1 MSIVL
6 RPYQEA
12 AVKALEA
19 AWAEGINRPAVVAAT
34 GAGKTT
40 IFCEL
45 IARHLPEM
53 KRQGKRILVLAHRDT
68 LLEQAEARVK
78 LQVPDAWTAI
88 VKGVRGQK
96 THRFADV
103 VIASVQ
109 TLARKPRREAVDR
122 IGMIIVDE
130 CHNAASKS
138 YQTVLDHYGARD
150 ERAVLTVGFT
160 ATLTRMN
167 GGLPEV
173 WQSVAY
179 QIKIHQ
185 LIKDGFLVPPVAK
198 CIEIPGLNLAT
209 TRVTAGDL
217 NTGDIANALAE
228 SDAFPTIAAEWK
240 TQAGDRPTIA
250 FMPNVATA
258 HAMAAAF
265 HAAGT
270 TAEVIT
276 GKMGSQARREV
287 FDRYNAGE
295 TQVLVN
301 CMVLTEGFDAP
312 HTSCVIIGRPTLNGG
327 LYIQC
332 VGRGLRLSPGKTDCI
347 VLDVA
352 GASLKHNLAGVNDL
366 ESDCE
371 SSCDCDCLKCGCSD
385 RCKCSIRQCGCKC
398 VEQHGR
404 PDGQCRCAGTEECGC
419 GCLDEECACGIN
431 PDCCC
436 RGEGP
441 QLKDKEVSAEVLKN
455 LVDVDILGTE
465 LAKSPNTWLTT
476 DAGISFLTVGA
487 EERLFL
493 LPAPDGS
500 GFFQGLLQG
509 TGQHAQVLRLDKGA
523 LPATEALARLEEY
536 AEASGYQWSSRK
548 SSWRRQ
554 RASAQQ
560 QAVLYRLGVRDL
572 PEGLKKGEASDMINR
587 IKASRVLDGRFGK
600 YVRGPLSVFDGADR

>member
-1 MSIVL
+1 MTTITL

-12 AVKALEA
+12 AVKALEG
-19 AWAEGINRPAVVAAT
+19 AWAEGINRPVVVAAT

-40 IFCEL
+40 MFCEL
-45 IARHLPEM
+45 IGRHLPEM
-53 KRQGKRILVLAHRDT
+53 KRQGKRILILAHRDT

-88 VKGVRGQK
+88 VKGARGEK

-150 ERAVLTVGFT
+150 ERATPTVGFT

-167 GGLPEV
+167 GGLPEI

-179 QIKIHQ
+179 QIKIHR
-185 LIKDGFLVPPVAK
+185 LIKDGYLVPPVAK

-217 NTGDIANALAE
+217 NAGDIANALQD
-228 SDAFPTIAAEWK
+228 SDAFPAIADEWK
-240 TQAGDRPTIA
+240 AQAGDRPTIA

-258 HAMAAAF
+258 EMMVTAF
-265 HAAGT
+265 RNAGA

-276 GKMGSQARREV
+276 GKMGSEARRAV
-287 FDRYNAGE
+287 FDRYNSGE

-332 VGRGLRLSPGKTDCI
+332 VGRGLRLSEGKTDCI

-352 GASLKHNLAGVNDL
+352 GASLKHSLAGVNDL
-366 ESDCE
+366 ETDCE
-371 SSCDCDCLKCGCSD
+371 SSCDCNCLKCGCSD
-385 RCKCSIRQCGCKC
+385 RCKCSIRKCGCKC
-398 VEQHGR
+398 VEQHEKGGR
-404 PDGQCRCAGTEECGC
+404 ECPCIGTGECGC
-419 GCLDEECACGIN
+419 GCVEDECACGIN
-431 PDCCC
+431 PDCDC

-441 QLKDKEVSAEVLKN
+441 QLVDKEVSADVLRN

-465 LAKSPNTWLTT
+465 LAKSPYQWLTT
-476 DAGISFLTVGA
+476 QAGISFLTVGA
-487 EERLFL
+487 KEQLFL

-500 GFFQGLLQG
+500 GYFQGLALG
-509 TGQHAQVLRLDKGA
+509 TTSTAEIRRLDNGA
-523 LPATEALARLEEY
+523 LPAAEARERLEQY
-536 AEASGYQWSSRK
+536 ADESGYQWSNKR
-548 SSWRRQ
+548 SSWRRKP
-554 RASAQQ
+554 ASKQQ
-560 QAVLYRLGVRDL
+560 LNVLGRLVKDFPADIKSGA
-572 PEGLKKGEASDMINR
+572 ASDAIN
-587 IKASRVLDGRFGK
+587 IAKASRVLDERFGK
-600 YVRGPLSVFDGADR
+600 YVTR